1 MLTFVNI
8 LLTGILCLSDFP
20 SNIIKKCA
28 AGFFAQNLEI
38 AAFASQN
45 EKRTFFCK
53 EKVPPFEKWTFI
65 FVLFFGVSPFLFP
78 IFIEGCGT

>member
-45 EKRTFFCK
+45 EKRTFFAK
-53 EKVPPFEKWTFI
+53 KRSHHLKNGH
-65 FVLFFGVSPFLFP
+65 LFLSFFL
-78 IFIEGCGT
+78 E